1 MNRLEGKNA
10 VITGAASGIGRAAA
24 AMMAREGANV
34 LVADLDAVRARDVA
48 GEIRETDGHAVG
60 FGVDVMDEDSVAAMI
75 ESAVTEFGGIDILC
89 NNVGGSNPR
98 KDLDL
103 LRMDLG
109 EWDRVMSLNVRSTVV
124 TTRLVI
130 PHMNGAGGGSIVNTA
145 SVAGL
150 IGDSLQSAYG
160 SAKAAVIRLTQYIA
174 VQYGSENVRCNAV
187 APGAIMT
194 PALVDNVPADVIES
208 IKRANALPYLG
219 EPEDI
224 AHAMVFLASD
234 ESRYMTGQTLVLDGG
249 LTSKSPLAAGRT
261 AMLG

>member
-24 AMMAREGANV
+24 LLMAAEGAQV
-34 LVADLDAVRARDVA
+34 LIADLHLDQAEEVA
-48 GEIRETDGHAVG
+48 SSIRESGGLAVG
-60 FGVDVMDEDSVAAMI
+60 FGVDVMDENSLAAMI
-75 ESAVTEFGGIDILC
+75 ECAVTEFGGINVLC
-89 NNVGGSNPR
+89 NHVGGSNPR

-103 LRMDLG
+103 LRMDLD
-109 EWDRVMSLNVRSTVV
+109 EWDRTMTLNVRSTVV
-124 TTRLVI
+124 ASRLAI
-130 PHMNGAGGGSIVNTA
+130 PHMNSAGGGSIVNTA
-145 SVAGL
+145 SVGGL

-174 VQYGSENVRCNAV
+174 VQYGSAGVRCNAL

-194 PALVDNVPADVIES
+194 PALVENVPADVIEGM
-208 IKRANALPYLG
+208 KQANALPYLG

-234 ESRYMTGQTLVLDGG
+234 ESRYMTGQTLVIDGG
-249 LTSKSPLAAGRT
+249 LTSKSPLATVRSSL
-261 AMLG
+261 LG